1 MQMRIKSSFIYLA
14 NAVNDLRSNWKTLA
28 LVLAPT
34 ALLAALCLLPDA
46 LNLQHGLAQRFA
58 PGVHD
63 VIDVRHLGRIL
74 AASDGFKRTS
84 QTDSLDAAR
93 RLACSFPLRF
103 TGVLAEPA
111 APLAR
116 HALASAG
123 YEGWRPVQESYP
135 PAPDPGPPLFS
146 HTQIVVAHFGF
157 LLLTLI
163 ANLLVLCTIK
173 QAQVSGGVQPGISH
187 TAEIFREAIKVA
199 PAYAWVTLLQL
210 ALPAAALIAIQFDFT
225 VSSGAV
231 ALALYFLLVGLLVL
245 GGLLYLWLYFAPYAL
260 IFDGKHSFHA
270 LLFSRDLMRKRF
282 FRVAT
287 RIVVFLAVWSG
298 YNSWAAIAFIVTS
311 LIVGPVAALTGSIW
325 LMIFLVDLGAVIVNF
340 ATTAFFIAAGVR
352 LYRDSLT
359 NFAGSQP
366 ISTSS
371 RLAPTLPLEPV
382 SNPAAG

>member
-1 MQMRIKSSFIYLA
+1 MQTRIKSSFIYLA

-28 LVLAPT
+28 MVLAPT

-46 LNLQHGLAQRFA
+46 LNLQHGLAQRFG

-63 VIDVRHLGRIL
+63 VMHVKFPGRML
-74 AASDGFKRTS
+74 PALSLNAA
-84 QTDSLDAAR
+84 Q
-93 RLACSFPLRF
+93 
-103 TGVLAEPA
+103 
-111 APLAR
+111 
-116 HALASAG
+116 
-123 YEGWRPVQESYP
+123 PVQESYP
-135 PAPDPGPPLFS
+135 PAPDTAPPLFS

-173 QAQVSGGVQPGISH
+173 QSQASGGVQPGITY

-225 VSSGAV
+225 VTSGTV
-231 ALALYFLLVGLLVL
+231 ALILYFLLVGLLLL

-260 IFDGKHSFHA
+260 IFDDKHSFHA
-270 LLFSRDLMRKRF
+270 LLFSRDLLRKRF

-352 LYRDSLT
+352 LYRDLLT
-359 NFAGSQP
+359 DFAGSQP
-366 ISTSS
+366 IQESS

>member
-1 MQMRIKSSFIYLA
+1 MQTRIKSSFIYLA

-58 PGVHD
+58 PGMHD
-63 VIDVRHLGRIL
+63 VMSKV
-74 AASDGFKRTS
+74 S
-84 QTDSLDAAR
+84 
-93 RLACSFPLRF
+93 
-103 TGVLAEPA
+103 
-111 APLAR
+111 
-116 HALASAG
+116 
-123 YEGWRPVQESYP
+123 WRPAQESYP
-135 PAPDPGPPLFS
+135 PAPDAAQPLFS
-146 HTQIVVAHFGF
+146 HAQIVVAHFGF

-173 QAQVSGGVQPGISH
+173 QAEASAGAHPGISH
-187 TAEIFREAIKVA
+187 TAEIFRAAIKVG

-210 ALPAAALIAIQFDFT
+210 ALPAAALVAIQFNFS
-225 VSSGAV
+225 VSSGTV
-231 ALALYFLLVGLLVL
+231 ALALYFVLVGLLVL

-270 LLFSRDLMRKRF
+270 LLFSRDLLRKRF

-287 RIVVFLAVWSG
+287 RVVVFLAVWSG

-311 LIVGPVAALTGSIW
+311 LIVGPVAALTGSVW

-352 LYRDSLT
+352 LYRDLLT
-359 NFAGSQP
+359 DLAASQP
-366 ISTSS
+366 IQAAPG
-371 RLAPTLPLEPV
+371 LAPTLPLEPV
-382 SNPAAG
+382 SSPAAC

>member
-1 MQMRIKSSFIYLA
+1 MQTRIKSSFIYLA

-28 LVLAPT
+28 MVLVPT

-46 LNLQHGLAQRFA
+46 LNLQHSLAQRFA

-63 VIDVRHLGRIL
+63 VMHVSFRGRML
-74 AASDGFKRTS
+74 
-84 QTDSLDAAR
+84 
-93 RLACSFPLRF
+93 
-103 TGVLAEPA
+103 PA
-111 APLAR
+111 LFSNAPQA
-116 HALASAG
+116 
-123 YEGWRPVQESYP
+123 VQESYP
-135 PAPDPGPPLFS
+135 PAPDAAPPLFS
-146 HTQIVVAHFGF
+146 HTQIVVAHLGF

-173 QAQVSGGVQPGISH
+173 HAEANGGVRPGISH

-210 ALPAAALIAIQFDFT
+210 ALPAAAIIAIQFDFT
-225 VSSGAV
+225 VTSGAV
-231 ALALYFLLVGLLVL
+231 ALILYFLLVGLLVL

-260 IFDGKHSFHA
+260 IFDDKHSFHA
-270 LLFSRDLMRKRF
+270 LLFSRDLLRKRF

-352 LYRDSLT
+352 LYRDLLT
-359 NFAGSQP
+359 DLARSQP
-366 ISTSS
+366 IPAEPT
-371 RLAPTLPLEPV
+371 LAPTLP
-382 SNPAAG
+382 SSR

>member
-1 MQMRIKSSFIYLA
+1 MQTRIKSSFIYLA

-28 LVLAPT
+28 MVLAPT

-63 VIDVRHLGRIL
+63 VMHVSFRGRML
-74 AASDGFKRTS
+74 
-84 QTDSLDAAR
+84 
-93 RLACSFPLRF
+93 
-103 TGVLAEPA
+103 PA
-111 APLAR
+111 LSSNAVQPT
-116 HALASAG
+116 
-123 YEGWRPVQESYP
+123 QESYP
-135 PAPDPGPPLFS
+135 PAPDAAPPLFS
-146 HTQIVVAHFGF
+146 HTQIVVAHLGF

-173 QAQVSGGVQPGISH
+173 HAQANGGVQPGISH

-210 ALPAAALIAIQFDFT
+210 ALPAAAIIAIQFDFT
-225 VSSGAV
+225 VTSGAV
-231 ALALYFLLVGLLVL
+231 ALILYFLLVGLLVL

-270 LLFSRDLMRKRF
+270 LLFSRDLLRKRF

-352 LYRDSLT
+352 LYRDLLT
-359 NFAGSQP
+359 DLTASQP
-366 ISTSS
+366 IPAEPE
-371 RLAPTLPLEPV
+371 LAPTLPLEPL

>member
-1 MQMRIKSSFIYLA
+1 FIYLA

-34 ALLAALCLLPDA
+34 AVLAALCLLPDA

-58 PGVHD
+58 PGLHD
-63 VIDVRHLGRIL
+63 VMDLRFSSGML
-74 AASDGFKRTS
+74 AASHPHT
-84 QTDSLDAAR
+84 
-93 RLACSFPLRF
+93 
-103 TGVLAEPA
+103 
-111 APLAR
+111 
-116 HALASAG
+116 LASEG
-123 YEGWRPVQESYP
+123 YVGWRPAQESYP
-135 PAPDPGPPLFS
+135 PAAVSGPPLFS
-146 HTQIVVAHFGF
+146 HAQIVVAHLGF

-163 ANLLVLCTIK
+163 GNLLVLCTIK
-173 QAQVSGGVQPGISH
+173 QAQASGAARPEI
-187 TAEIFREAIKVA
+187 TRAAEIFRHAIEIA

-210 ALPAAALIAIQFDFT
+210 ALPAMAVIAFQFDFT
-225 VSSGAV
+225 VSSGSLAI
-231 ALALYFLLVGLLVL
+231 ALYFLLLGLMVL

-270 LLFSRDLMRKRF
+270 LLFSRDLLRKRF

-311 LIVGPVAALTGSIW
+311 LFVGPVAVLTGSVW

-352 LYRDSLT
+352 LYRDLGAE
-359 NFAGSQP
+359 FAGSQP
-366 ISTSS
+366 LETASGQTPAMPLVEVSS
-371 RLAPTLPLEPV
+371 
-382 SNPAAG
+382 SAAS